1 MSLKPNILYRP
12 CAGIMLFNK
21 QGQVLVGRR
30 LDPYQNAWQLPQG
43 GIDEGEEPKVA
54 ALRELKEETGTCNA
68 EIIGEI
74 KNWLNYDLP
83 PELLGKLWNGRFRGQ
98 TQKWF
103 AMRFMG
109 NNNEINPTAVTN
121 PEFSAWKWTD
131 INKIEKMAVP
141 FKRLVYQ
148 SVVTEFS
155 RFAKVHE

>member
-1 MSLKPNILYRP
+1 MPIKPNLFYRP

-30 LDPYQNAWQLPQG
+30 LDSYQNAWQLPQG

-54 ALRELKEETGTCNA
+54 ALRELKEEIGTCNA

-103 AMRFMG
+103 AILRQWQTQNLVRG
-109 NNNEINPTAVTN
+109 SGLILTKLK
-121 PEFSAWKWTD
+121 KWQFHL
-131 INKIEKMAVP
+131 NV
-141 FKRLVYQ
+141 
-148 SVVTEFS
+148 
-155 RFAKVHE
+155 